1 MKQYEVK
8 GMHCASC
15 TTKVE
20 NATKKIKGVK
30 KARVNL
36 ATNKLYVEGQVNEE
50 ELRKALK
57 EAGGYA
63 LTEPKNS
70 DKDMQELRKAKKT
83 TILSWVF
90 AAPIGLLMILHMI
103 FMDHISMRTMFY
115 LDALYVVFS
124 VPVVFYFGRKVMHS
138 GLISLKH
145 RSFNMDSLIMLGTLA
160 AFITGPLSFFT
171 TLENYS
177 AIAAMIMAFHLTGR
191 YIEAKAKGKSSQAI
205 KKLLTLEAKKANIIR
220 NNKEI
225 QIPKEELIIGDV
237 MIIRPGE
244 KIPTDGV
251 IISGETSIDE
261 SMMTGES
268 MPVEKKQEDKVIGGT
283 INQDGAIRVKVTKL
297 GKDTFLSQIINLVE
311 EAQSSKV
318 PIQKYADKITSIFV
332 PVVLVITALTFLA
345 WIALPEIM
353 RNIAMSFSFIPWV
366 NLDATNTSLALF
378 ASIAVL
384 VIACPC
390 ALGLA
395 TPTTLMVSSGMG
407 ANKGILIKRGEAIQT
422 IKDSKIMVF
431 DKTGTITKGKPEIT
445 HIQSFGAEEKEL
457 LFLAATAESN
467 SEHPLAK
474 AIINYAKKEKIELGE
489 TQSFEVRRGKG
500 VIAKINNE
508 SIIIGNQKIFDEEK
522 IETTRI
528 KKEIRALE
536 EQGKTTMIIAK
547 NKEIIGLI
555 GVSDTIKEDSAKTIK
570 ELNKQGIK
578 TVMLT
583 GDNEVTA
590 KNIAKQT
597 GIKEV
602 IANVL
607 PDQKAKTIKKLQKQ
621 GIVTFV
627 GDGINDAPALKQAN
641 ASIAIGTGTDIAIET
656 ADIILVKG
664 DLEGVLKTI
673 NLSKKTFKKIKQNLF
688 WAFAYNV
695 VAIPLAIIGILHPV
709 IAEIAMAASSIS
721 VVTNANMLKK
731 EKI

>member
-1 MKQYEVK
+1 MKQYEVE

-15 TTKVE
+15 TKRVE
-20 NATKKIKGVK
+20 DATKKIKGVK

-36 ATNKLYVEGQVNEE
+36 ATNRLYVEGNINEE
-50 ELRKALK
+50 TLKKELKK
-57 EAGGYA
+57 AGGYSIKEKEKTQKEDRQ
-63 LTEPKNS
+63 LKE
-70 DKDMQELRKAKKT
+70 AKKT
-83 TILSWVF
+83 TVFSWVLT
-90 AAPIGLLMILHMI
+90 APIALIMILHMV
-103 FMDHISMRTMFY
+103 FMDHVSMSLMFY
-115 LDALYVVFS
+115 LDIMYVVFS
-124 VPVVFYFGRKVMHS
+124 LPVVFYFGRKVIIS
-138 GLISLKH
+138 GLISLRY
-145 RSFNMDSLIMLGTLA
+145 RSFNMDSLIMLGTIA

-191 YIEAKAKGKSSQAI
+191 YIEAKAKGKASQAI
-205 KKLLTLEAKKANIIR
+205 KKLLTLEAKKANVIR
-220 NNKEI
+220 SNKEI
-225 QIPKEELIIGDV
+225 QIPKEELKIGDIMV
-237 MIIRPGE
+237 IRPGE
-244 KIPTDGV
+244 KIPTDGI

-268 MPVEKKQEDKVIGGT
+268 MPVEKKPEDKVIGGT
-283 INQDGAIRVKVTKL
+283 INQDGAIKVKVTKL
-297 GKDTFLSQIINLVE
+297 GKDTFLSQIIKLVE

-353 RNIAMSFSFIPWV
+353 RSIATSFSFIPWV

-407 ANKGILIKRGEAIQT
+407 ASRGILIKKGEAIQT
-422 IKDSKIMVF
+422 IKESKIMVF

-445 HIQSFGAEEKEL
+445 YLQSFGVKEKEL

-474 AIINYAKKEKIELGE
+474 AVLNHAKKAKVEIGE
-489 TQSFEVRRGKG
+489 TQSFKVKRGKG
-500 VIAKINNE
+500 LVAKVNNKT
-508 SIIIGNQKIFDEEK
+508 ITIGNKKIFEEEK
-522 IETTRI
+522 IETTHLA
-528 KKEIRALE
+528 KEIKQLE
-536 EQGKTTMIIAK
+536 EQGKTTMLVAK
-547 NKEIIGLI
+547 NKKVIGLI

-570 ELNKQGIK
+570 KLNEQGIR
-578 TVMLT
+578 TIMLT

-590 KNIAKQT
+590 KSIAKQT

-607 PDQKAKTIKKLQKQ
+607 PDQKAKTIKKLQKE

-641 ASIAIGTGTDIAIET
+641 ASIAIGTRTDIAIET

-673 NLSKKTFKKIKQNLF
+673 NLSKKTFKKIKQNMF

-695 VAIPLAIIGILHPV
+695 VAIPLAMIGILHPV
-709 IAEIAMAASSIS
+709 IAEVAMAASSIS
-721 VVTNANMLKK
+721 VVTNANLLKK

>member
-1 MKQYEVK
+1 MKQYEIK

-15 TTKVE
+15 TKRVE
-20 NATKKIKGVK
+20 YATKKIKGVK

-36 ATNKLYVEGQVNEE
+36 ATNKLYIEGKINEE
-50 ELRKALK
+50 ELKK
-57 EAGGYA
+57 ELTKAGGYSIR
-63 LTEPKNS
+63 EKEES
-70 DKDMQELRKAKKT
+70 KKEEQELKQSKRT
-83 TILSWVF
+83 TVLSWILT
-90 AAPIGLLMILHMI
+90 APIALIMIIHMV
-103 FMDHISMRTMFY
+103 FMEHVSMKMMLY
-115 LDALYVVFS
+115 LDVLYVLFS
-124 VPVVFYFGRKVMHS
+124 FPVVFYFGRKVMFS
-138 GLISLKH
+138 GLISLRY
-145 RSFNMDSLIMLGTLA
+145 RSFNMDSLIMMGTLA

-191 YIEAKAKGKSSQAI
+191 YIEAKAKGRSSQAI

-225 QIPKEELIIGDV
+225 QIQKDELKIGDV

-251 IISGETSIDE
+251 IIEGETSIDE

-268 MPVEKKQEDKVIGGT
+268 MPVEKKIKDKVIGGT
-283 INQDGAIRVKVTKL
+283 INQDGAIKAKVAKL
-297 GKDTFLSQIINLVE
+297 GKDTFLNQIIKLVE

-332 PVVLVITALTFLA
+332 PVVIVITAITFLS
-345 WIALPEIM
+345 WIVFPEVM
-353 RNIAMSFSFIPWV
+353 RQIATSFSFIPWV

-407 ANKGILIKRGEAIQT
+407 ANRGILIKKGEAIQT
-422 IKDSKIMVF
+422 IKDSKIIVF

-445 HIQSFGAEEKEL
+445 HIQTFGVKETEL

-467 SEHPLAK
+467 SEHPLAR
-474 AIINYAKKEKIELGE
+474 AILNYAKKEKIETGK
-489 TQSFEVRRGKG
+489 TQSFKIKRGKG
-500 VIAKINNE
+500 LIAKIQNE
-508 SIIIGNQKIFDEEK
+508 TIIIGNKKIFEEEK
-522 IETTRI
+522 IETKHL
-528 KKEIRALE
+528 KKEINALE
-536 EQGKTTMIIAK
+536 EQGKTTMLISR

-555 GVSDTIKEDSAKTIK
+555 GVSDTIKEDSAKTIRK
-570 ELNKQGIK
+570 LNEQGIR

-607 PDQKAKTIKKLQKQ
+607 PDQKAKTIKKLQKE

-673 NLSKKTFKKIKQNLF
+673 NLSKKTFKKIKQNMF

-695 VAIPLAIIGILHPV
+695 IAIPLAIIGILHPV
-709 IAEIAMAASSIS
+709 IAEVAMAASSIS